1 MMTTYPLE
9 ANALP
14 GFFVVPTQCEQ
25 SKSVRMMKA
34 SKAQIEQPARDN
46 QPHPRAL
53 LPHQLPLSPV
63 QASGVSVPST
73 TPPFARILK
82 QSLRKLLVPALT
94 LTVLVLAWW
103 AIAALGQYPT
113 YLLPT
118 PAGVAERWW
127 SMLLD
132 GSLLGHFGTTI
143 LEAGLGFLV
152 ALVLGVV
159 LGYLISHVHVLERV
173 INPYIAISQGLPI
186 IAIAPLLVLWV
197 GNDLT
202 RKVIVV
208 ALIVFFPIVVNTVVG
223 LRSIDRSMLEV
234 ARISGANLW
243 QTIRYVELPL
253 SLRGVLAGVKLG
265 LTLSI
270 TGAIVSE
277 FVSSSS
283 GLGFLLMLG
292 RGLFDT
298 TLIFV
303 GLISLV
309 MLTLATYFSIT
320 LIEKTVIDWE

>member
-1 MMTTYPLE
+1 
-9 ANALP
+9 
-14 GFFVVPTQCEQ
+14 
-25 SKSVRMMKA
+25 MKA
-34 SKAQIEQPARDN
+34 HIEQPAIKDKTPTLAGA
-46 QPHPRAL
+46 QPSISPTSPISTVP
-53 LPHQLPLSPV
+53 LPAPP
-63 QASGVSVPST
+63 PST
-73 TPPFARILK
+73 IDLAPLAAPSTLAGALT
-82 QSLRKLLVPALT
+82 QTLRKLVTPLLT
-94 LTVLVLAWW
+94 LTLLVLAWW
-103 AIAALGQYPT
+103 AIAVFGQYPS

-118 PAGVAERWW
+118 PAAVANRWW

-132 GSLLGHFGTTI
+132 GSLLGHFATTI
-143 LEAGLGFLV
+143 LESGLGFLV
-152 ALVLGVV
+152 ALVLGVT
-159 LGYLISHVHVLERV
+159 LGYLISHIRLLERIV
-173 INPYIAISQGLPI
+173 NPYIAVSQGLPI

-202 RKVIVV
+202 RKIIVV

-253 SLRGVLAGVKLG
+253 SLRGLLAGVKLG

-270 TGAIVSE
+270 TGAVVSE
-277 FVSSSS
+277 FVSSGS
-283 GLGFLLMLG
+283 GLGFLLILG

-309 MLTLATYFSIT
+309 MLTLAAYLSIT
-320 LIEKTVIDWE
+320 FIEKKLLTWE

>member
-1 MMTTYPLE
+1 
-9 ANALP
+9 
-14 GFFVVPTQCEQ
+14 
-25 SKSVRMMKA
+25 MKA
-34 SKAQIEQPARDN
+34 HIEQPVTKDN
-46 QPHPRAL
+46 SSASIGTRRQRTL
-53 LPHQLPLSPV
+53 LPRQLPSAEDIQP
-63 QASGVSVPST
+63 SGAVFEAPRSSLAHV
-73 TPPFARILK
+73 LK
-82 QSLRKLLVPALT
+82 RSLRKLLAPSLT
-94 LTVLVLAWW
+94 LTLLVLVWW
-103 AIAALGQYPT
+103 AIAAFGQYPT

-118 PAGVAERWW
+118 PAAVADRWW
-127 SMLLD
+127 AMLLD
-132 GSLLGHFGTTI
+132 GSLLGHFATTI

-152 ALVLGVV
+152 ALVLGVS
-159 LGYLISHVHVLERV
+159 LGYLISHMHVLERIV
-173 INPYIAISQGLPI
+173 NPYIAVSQGLPI

-197 GNDLT
+197 GDDLT
-202 RKVIVV
+202 RKIIVV

-223 LRSIDRSMLEV
+223 LRSIDRSMLEA

-253 SLRGVLAGVKLG
+253 SLRGLLAGIKLG

-283 GLGFLLMLG
+283 GLGFLLILG

-309 MLTLATYFSIT
+309 MLTLATYLSVT
-320 LIEKTVIDWE
+320 MIEKTVINWE